1 MPKTN
6 FNLYMKK
13 LILLLLFI
21 LPLGAFSQ
29 SKKSIDGFLDI
40 PFGSDSAT
48 VKSVLTSKG
57 ATRVNA
63 LCTKDELVYF
73 DFEFSGRKVFACAV
87 KFVDDRAYEADLIF
101 SDFAEKQL
109 LDYYDN
115 FAADITAV
123 YGKGTLTN
131 NFGNMD
137 NPQRIRGIKSG
148 SASCQ
153 TLWRSKNGNAVQLK
167 MIYSKPNLQIAL
179 QYQDSALWSLVAAKR
194 RSDL

>member
-1 MPKTN
+1 
-6 FNLYMKK
+6 MKK
-13 LILLLLFI
+13 LLLLFI
-21 LPLGAFSQ
+21 LILPLTAFSQ
-29 SKKSIDGFLDI
+29 KKSIDGFLDI

-48 VKSVLTSKG
+48 VKSVLISKG

-101 SDFAEKQL
+101 SDFADKQL
-109 LDYYDN
+109 LDYYDDL
-115 FAADITAV
+115 AADITAV

-131 NFGNMD
+131 NFGKMD

-153 TLWRSKNGNAVQLK
+153 TLWQSKNGNAVQLK

-179 QYQDSALWSLVAAKR
+179 QYQDSALWNLVAAKR